1 MTTITIDRQ
10 IAAVRDEI
18 GKRKRLYPK
27 WVREQRMTQAESDDR
42 IACME
47 AVRATL
53 EDIKARQVRVVA
65 PGLDLGDWPL
75 PMKQPCS

>member
-1 MTTITIDRQ
+1 MSAITIERQ

-53 EDIKARQVRVVA
+53 ERVKAEAEAKKA
-65 PGLDLGDWPL
+65 PGLDFGAWPL
-75 PMKQPCS
+75 PEAR